1 MPLATTMDNT
11 FGLLFDVAILSAIL
25 YGAACLQAWFYLRRY
40 WKKDAWYI
48 TTIVSA
54 VMILDTVQLGIFY
67 ASVYT
72 YLVTNH
78 GNSAFLA
85 VLVPDLIIE
94 LFFSAFIA
102 LFVQLFYAYRI
113 WKLSQSIL
121 AAVPVVLLSI
131 SAFVV
136 LTLYSVGGMR
146 TSQIAHLIELANL
159 STACMS
165 LAAATDVAISIIMM
179 LILQRSKTGFRRS
192 TDIMNRLI
200 IFTFTTGI
208 PTSVTAL
215 LVVVMVNAEPN
226 TFLYIFFYLLVSR
239 FYTNS
244 LLVMLNSREY
254 IRGETSE
261 LSSTGNGNAYAM
273 TSSSRGNHTT
283 NHAASVAI
291 RIDTSVQNEGDN
303 DYISSKHDAY
313 ELDTQRKGAQA
324 V

>member
-1 MPLATTMDNT
+1 MPLVSTMDNT
-11 FGLLFDVAILSAIL
+11 FGLLFDVTILSAITL
-25 YGAACLQAWFYLRRY
+25 LLNADCTDSSPSLLAWFYLRRY

-67 ASVYT
+67 D
-72 YLVTNH
+72 H

-85 VLVPDLIIE
+85 ELVP
-94 LFFSAFIA
+94 AFIG

-113 WKLSQSIL
+113 WKLSQSVL
-121 AAVPVVLLSI
+121 AALPVIILSFA
-131 SAFVV
+131 AFV
-136 LTLYSVGGMR
+136 YSVGGMQQ
-146 TSQIAHLIELANL
+146 TQIAHLIILAKL
-159 STACMS
+159 STATMS
-165 LAAATDVAISIIMM
+165 LAAATDVAITIIMM

-226 TFLYIFFYLLVSR
+226 TFLYIFFYILV
-239 FYTNS
+239 YTNS

-291 RIDTSVQNEGDN
+291 RIDTTVQNEGDN

-313 ELDTQRKGAQA
+313 ELDSQRKGAQA